1 MNVIT
6 LDESLLIWKVALES
20 GYVRS
25 SVWVD
30 WADEHIL
37 ALDSPPL
44 WLLEIS
50 VVNTV
55 KKASTLLWK
64 HSSQI
69 RQETWNRI
77 QYTELYLGLLYLRF
91 ERGELKIEELLMLA
105 GKFADRIN
113 YKIDCS
119 AFFSLLNEIDSGD
132 LKISILEE
140 RVRELFKPM
149 VKLAKYYLSK
159 VPAIASCSN

>member
-1 MNVIT
+1 
-6 LDESLLIWKVALES
+6 LES
-20 GYVRS
+20 GSGKWICS

-30 WADEHIL
+30 WADDRIL

-69 RQETWNRI
+69 RQETGNRI
-77 QYTELYLGLLYLRF
+77 EYTELYLGLLYLRF
-91 ERGELKIEELLMLA
+91 ERGELKLEELLMLA
-105 GKFADRIN
+105 GKFANRIN

-132 LKISILEE
+132 LKNAILKE

-149 VKLAKYYLSK
+149 VKLARYYLLK
-159 VPAIASCSN
+159 LPAIVSYSN